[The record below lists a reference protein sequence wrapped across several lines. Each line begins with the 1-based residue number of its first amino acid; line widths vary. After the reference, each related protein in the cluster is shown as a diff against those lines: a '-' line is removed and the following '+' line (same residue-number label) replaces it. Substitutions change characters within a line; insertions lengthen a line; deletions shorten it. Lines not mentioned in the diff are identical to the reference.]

1 MREGAILLL
10 FGVIWLGLWGAVSE
24 VEARFIVV
32 AVRDT
37 YVGQRKLKIGDIV
50 NYGNVVRTNEK
61 GKVILQLDEGVGDG
75 KGFRFFLVRP
85 RTEVVFEPGARV
97 NVLGEEGRSF
107 QAKREGVYVV
117 DRGFKLK
124 KVSRRDEQ
132 RMMMNELMELKER
145 SRW

>member
-1 MREGAILLL
+1 
-10 FGVIWLGLWGAVSE
+10 
-24 VEARFIVV
+24 
-32 AVRDT
+32 
-37 YVGQRKLKIGDIV
+37 
-50 NYGNVVRTNEK
+50 YGNVVRTNEK